1 MKSVAMIF
9 LVLVPF
15 IIAYAQENE
24 PEPAL
29 EMEEQIENLVQ
40 TNEAETEDDSYSQ
53 LLQYYRKNPL
63 NLNLATPDDLQEF
76 RILSDLQVQNFF
88 IYQRLFGPL
97 VHIYE
102 LQAIPSW
109 NISDIRKLVPY
120 VVVSDTKTIFQ
131 SFRERLSAGD
141 NSLLLRYAMVLPKSK
156 GYINKDSSA
165 SRYAGSRPHLLFR
178 YKHNYKNLLQYGL
191 LGDKDSGEQ
200 FLKGSQKTG
209 FDFYSFHLFTRKI
222 GFIKALALGDFT
234 VNLGQGLTHW
244 QSLAF
249 KKSAAI
255 VFSKRQSDV
264 LRPYTSSGEYNFH
277 RGVGISLSRKNWEAT
292 LFASLRKFDATV
304 TKDSVQDFEGSI
316 SSILKSGYHRTLS
329 EVKTR
334 NNLGIFTIGSNIK
347 YKLSRLYLG
356 LSGVQYFFSR
366 DFQKSDKPYDLFA
379 IEGDRW
385 TNLSMDYSY
394 SFRNV
399 HVFGELAT
407 DRKKSLALI
416 HGMIASLDKTVDLS
430 IVLRKIG
437 KEYQSVW
444 GNAFTEN
451 VLPSNETG
459 LYTGISIAPGKN
471 WRIDAYFDLY
481 KFPWLLFLADAP
493 SHGSEYLVRV
503 TYTPNKQ
510 TSVTLRYKREGK
522 QTNSDAGRSTS
533 AIVINPRRNMRYHL
547 SHQINRELSVTNRFE
562 ALWSGK
568 GGAEMFNGFLV
579 FADFRYKPFS
589 KPYAVNT
596 RLQYFETDGYA
607 ARIYAYER
615 DVLFSYSIPAFF
627 EKGFRWYINLRTDVS
642 KLNFLISP
650 LKAELW
656 IKYGLTYYFELDKIG
671 SELDEIQGKKRSE
684 IKIQLLLAR

>member
-1 MKSVAMIF
+1 MIF
-9 LVLVPF
+9 LVLVHF

-24 PEPAL
+24 PEPTL
-29 EMEEQIENLVQ
+29 EMEEQIENLAQ
-40 TNEAETEDDSYSQ
+40 TSETETEDDSYSQ
-53 LLQYYRKNPL
+53 LLRYYLRNPL
-63 NLNLATPDDLQEF
+63 NLNEATPGELQEF
-76 RILSDLQVQNFF
+76 RILSDIQVQNFF

-109 NISDIRKLVPY
+109 NISDIRKLLPY
-120 VVVSDTKTIFQ
+120 IVVSDTKTILQ
-131 SFRERLSAGD
+131 SFQERLSGGE
-141 NSLLLRYAMVLPKSK
+141 NSLMLRYSMVFPKSK
-156 GYINKDSSA
+156 GYISKDSSFNG
-165 SRYAGSRPHLLFR
+165 YPGSRPHLLFR
-178 YKHNYKNLLQYGL
+178 YKYNYKNLLQFGL

-200 FLKGSQKTG
+200 FFKGSQKTG

-222 GFIKALALGDFT
+222 GFIKTLALGDFT
-234 VNLGQGLTHW
+234 VNLGQGLIHW

-249 KKSAAI
+249 KKSASI
-255 VFSKRQSDV
+255 IFSKRQSDV

-277 RGVGISLSRKNWEAT
+277 RGMGISVANKNWETT
-292 LFASLRKFDATV
+292 LFASLRKFDATIK
-304 TKDSVQDFEGSI
+304 KDSVQDSEGSV

-329 EVKTR
+329 ELRTR
-334 NNLGIFTIGSNIK
+334 NNLRVLTIGSNIK

-385 TNLSMDYSY
+385 TNFSIDYSY
-394 SFRNV
+394 SFHNV

-407 DRKKSLALI
+407 AKNKSVAFI
-416 HGMIASLDKTVDLS
+416 NGMLASLDKTVDFS
-430 IVLRKIG
+430 IVFRKIE

-451 VLPSNETG
+451 ALPSNETG
-459 LYTGISIAPGKN
+459 LYTGISVVPEKN
-471 WRIDAYFDLY
+471 WRIDAYVDFY
-481 KFPWLLFLADAP
+481 KFPWLLFLTDAP
-493 SHGSEYLVRV
+493 SYGSEYLFRV

-522 QTNSDAGRSTS
+522 QINSAGLPTS
-533 AIVINPRRNMRYHL
+533 AIFMNYGRNLRYHL
-547 SHQINRELSVTNRFE
+547 SYKINREVSMNNRFE
-562 ALWSGK
+562 VLWSENESAK
-568 GGAEMFNGFLV
+568 MFNGFLV
-579 FADFRYKPFS
+579 FADLRYKPLS
-589 KPYAVNT
+589 KPYSVNT

-607 ARIYAYER
+607 ARIYAYES
-615 DVLFSYSIPAFF
+615 DVLHGYSIPAFF
-627 EKGFRWYINLRTDVS
+627 DKGFRWYINIRTDVS
-642 KLNFLISP
+642 KWSFFKSS

-684 IKIQLLLAR
+684 IKIQLVVAR